1 MDNLQIEEEELEKI
15 DLELIAEVRKLP
27 NNGQVLGVDGKIE
40 QSALLTLCKSL
51 FWHYRHR

>member
-15 DLELIAEVRKLP
+15 DLEMIAEVRKLP